1 MKFTYEKI
9 NNITP
14 ALTKLSKLD
23 LRAVEA
29 VKLAR
34 LLGKVETELKPLEET
49 QRNLWIKYSMT
60 IGNTNS
66 SELLK
71 KIYNYVL
78 ESKNMD
84 KEFTKYIETSKVH
97 ANIVRTICGLGTSL
111 NLDIICEGVETQAQ
125 ADLVKK
131 YGARLIQGYL
141 IGRAVPFEKAVAL
154 LDKYN
159 GKRK

>member
-49 QRNLWIKYSMT
+49 QRNLLNK
-60 IGNTNS
+60 
-66 SELLK
+66 L
-71 KIYNYVL
+71 
-78 ESKNMD
+78 
-84 KEFTKYIETSKVH
+84 
-97 ANIVRTICGLGTSL
+97 RT
-111 NLDIICEGVETQAQ
+111 
-125 ADLVKK
+125 LVTLVM
-131 YGARLIQGYL
+131 R
-141 IGRAVPFEKAVAL
+141 
-154 LDKYN
+154 
-159 GKRK
+159 